1 MSLDDRRGS
10 GTEQAATSLED
21 ISVRVRSERRLH
33 ILLVTSAYAP
43 ERTGTAPLNTELC
56 EYLAA
61 RGHRVSVA
69 TSFPHYPEWKVFP
82 AYRGKLWQRETLNG
96 VTIFRSYAYIPS
108 RRTTMRR
115 ILHDTSVGLSCGL
128 RGLAVDHVD
137 LVLAVSPP
145 LQAALAGCFLGWL
158 KGAPLLLDLH
168 DLVPD
173 LAIAVGMLRNPL
185 AINMA
190 RLLEKFVYDR
200 ADRILVISE
209 KFIPN
214 LNGKRVAKSKI
225 SFLPLWV
232 DSELIS
238 PGIRNG
244 PFRKTHN
251 IGETQTVVLYTGNM
265 GAKQN
270 LENVL
275 EAAGRFRAYR
285 DVLFLFVGDGT
296 EKKRLQ
302 EYAQDK
308 ALSNV
313 RFLPLLPPQS
323 RGLLPEMLAAAD
335 VLILNQSANIVDAVI
350 PSKLFTYMAAGR
362 PIVAA
367 VNQSSQAA
375 ACIRKAGSGITVEA
389 ESPAALA
396 EAILQLKEDGELAE
410 RLGRQGRHFVEEHS
424 SRDQIFNKYED
435 TFLTCMNNRLA
446 PVLLDGGATD

>member
-1 MSLDDRRGS
+1 M
-10 GTEQAATSLED
+10 EN

-82 AYRGKLWQRETLNG
+82 AYRGKLWQREKLND
-96 VTIFRSYAYIPS
+96 VTIFRSYAYVPS

-115 ILHDTSVGLSCGL
+115 ILYDTSVGLFSSL
-128 RGLAVDHVD
+128 RGLAIGHVD

-145 LQAALAGCFLGWL
+145 LQAGLAGCFLAWL
-158 KGAPLLLDLH
+158 KGTPLLLDLH

-185 AINMA
+185 AIKMA
-190 RLLEKFVYDR
+190 RLLEKFIYGR
-200 ADRILVISE
+200 SDRILVISE
-209 KFIPN
+209 KFVPN
-214 LNGKRVAKSKI
+214 LTGKGVPKSKI

-232 DSELIS
+232 DSQLIS
-238 PGIRNG
+238 PRDRNG

-251 IGETQTVVLYTGNM
+251 IGEAQTVVLYTGNM

-275 EAAGRFRAYR
+275 EAAGRLRTHQE
-285 DVLFLFVGDGT
+285 VLFLFVGDGS

-302 EYAQDK
+302 EYAHDK

-313 RFLPLLPPQS
+313 RFLPLLPPQQ

-335 VLILNQSANIVDAVI
+335 VLVLNQSARIVDTVI
-350 PSKLFTYMAAGR
+350 PSKLFSYMAAGR

-375 ACIRKAGSGITVEA
+375 ACIRKAGSGIAVEA
-389 ESPAALA
+389 ENPVALA
-396 EAILQLKEDGELAE
+396 EAILQLKEDRELAE
-410 RLGRQGRHFVEEHS
+410 RLGQQGRLFVEEHS
-424 SRDQIFNKYED
+424 ARDRIFNKYED
-435 TFLTCMNNRLA
+435 TFLTCVNNRFA
-446 PVLLDGGATD
+446 RVLLDQEAAD

>member
-1 MSLDDRRGS
+1 MSVDDNGRCD
-10 GTEQAATSLED
+10 TESVATSLED
-21 ISVRVRSERRLH
+21 ISVRGRPERRLR

-43 ERTGTAPLNTELC
+43 ERAGTAPLNTELC

-61 RGHRVSVA
+61 RGHRISVA

-96 VTIFRSYAYIPS
+96 VTIFRSYAYIPL

-115 ILHDTSVGLSCGL
+115 ILHDTSVGLFSAL
-128 RGLAVDHVD
+128 RGLATGPVD

-145 LQAALAGCFLGWL
+145 LQAGIAGCLLAWL

-173 LAIAVGMLRNPL
+173 LAIAVGMLQNPL
-185 AINMA
+185 AIKMA
-190 RLLEKFVYDR
+190 RLLEKFIYNRSDK
-200 ADRILVISE
+200 ILVISE
-209 KFIPN
+209 QFVPN
-214 LNGKRVAKSKI
+214 LTGKGVAKSKI

-238 PGIRNG
+238 PGDRNG

-251 IGETQTVVLYTGNM
+251 IDEAQTVVLYTGNM

-275 EAAGRFRAYR
+275 EAAGRLRMHR
-285 DVLFLFVGDGT
+285 DVLFLFVGDGS
-296 EKKRLQ
+296 EKRRLQ
-302 EYAQDK
+302 EYARDK

-313 RFLPLLPPQS
+313 RFLPLLPPQP

-335 VLILNQSANIVDAVI
+335 VLVLNQSAHIVDTVI

-375 ACIRKAGSGITVEA
+375 ACIRTAGSGISVES
-389 ESPAALA
+389 ENPDALV
-396 EAILQLKEDGELAE
+396 EAILQLKEDRELAE

-424 SRDQIFNKYED
+424 TRDRIFNKYEKA
-435 TFLTCMNNRLA
+435 FLTCTNNRSTG
-446 PVLLDGGATD
+446 VLLNQGAAD

>member
-1 MSLDDRRGS
+1 MFIEKRGS
-10 GTEQAATSLED
+10 DTDQVASGLED
-21 ISVRVRSERRLH
+21 ISVRVRSGRRLH

-61 RGHRVSVA
+61 RGHRISVA
-69 TSFPHYPEWKVFP
+69 TSFPHYPKWKVFP
-82 AYRGKLWQRETLNG
+82 AYRGKLWQQETLNG

-108 RRTTMRR
+108 RRKTMRR
-115 ILHDTSVGLSCGL
+115 ILHDTSVGLFSGL
-128 RGLAVDHVD
+128 RGLAIGQVD

-145 LQAALAGCFLGWL
+145 LQVGLAGCFLAWL
-158 KGAPLLLDLH
+158 KGTPLLLDLH

-185 AINMA
+185 AIKMA
-190 RLLEKFVYDR
+190 RLLEKFIYNR
-200 ADRILVISE
+200 SDRILIISE
-209 KFIPN
+209 GFVPS
-214 LNGKRVAKSKI
+214 LTGKGVMKSKI

-232 DSELIS
+232 DSKLIT

-244 PFRKTHN
+244 CFRKTQN
-251 IGETQTVVLYTGNM
+251 IGEAQTVVLYTGNM

-275 EAAGRFRAYR
+275 EAADRLRTYQ
-285 DVLFLFVGDGT
+285 DVLFLFVGDGS

-302 EYAQDK
+302 QYAHDK

-313 RFLPLLPPQS
+313 RFLPLLPSQP
-323 RGLLPEMLAAAD
+323 RELLPEMLAAAD
-335 VLILNQSANIVDAVI
+335 VLVLNQSGHIIDMVI

-375 ACIRKAGSGITVEA
+375 ACIRRAGSGIAVEP
-389 ESPAALA
+389 ENPTALA
-396 EAILQLKEDGELAE
+396 EAIFQLKEDRELGE
-410 RLGRQGRHFVEEHS
+410 RLGRQGRLFVEEHS
-424 SRDQIFNKYED
+424 ARDRIFNMYED
-435 TFLTCMNNRLA
+435 TFLTCANNRFTS
-446 PVLLDGGATD
+446 VLLDEGAAD

>member
-1 MSLDDRRGS
+1 VAIKMEHVS
-10 GTEQAATSLED
+10 
-21 ISVRVRSERRLH
+21 IRVRSERRLH

-69 TSFPHYPEWKVFP
+69 TPFPHYPEWKVFP
-82 AYRGKLWQRETLNG
+82 AYRGKLWQREKLNG
-96 VTIFRSYAYIPS
+96 VTIFRSYAYVPS

-115 ILHDTSVGLSCGL
+115 ILYDTSVGLFSSL
-128 RGLAVDHVD
+128 RGLAIGHVD

-145 LQAALAGCFLGWL
+145 LQAGLAGCFLAWL
-158 KGAPLLLDLH
+158 KGTPLLLDLH

-185 AINMA
+185 AIKMA
-190 RLLEKFVYDR
+190 RLLEKFIYGR
-200 ADRILVISE
+200 SDRILVISE
-209 KFIPN
+209 KFVPN
-214 LNGKRVAKSKI
+214 LAGKGVAKSKI

-238 PGIRNG
+238 PGDRNG

-251 IGETQTVVLYTGNM
+251 IGEAQTVVLYTGNM

-275 EAAGRFRAYR
+275 EAAGRLRTHQE
-285 DVLFLFVGDGT
+285 VLFLFVGDGS

-302 EYAQDK
+302 EYAHDK

-313 RFLPLLPPQS
+313 RFLPLLPPQQ

-335 VLILNQSANIVDAVI
+335 VLVLNQSARIVDTVI

-375 ACIRKAGSGITVEA
+375 ACIRKAGSGIAVEA
-389 ESPAALA
+389 ENPAALA
-396 EAILQLKEDGELAE
+396 EAILQLKEDRELAE
-410 RLGRQGRHFVEEHS
+410 RLGQQGRLFVEEHS
-424 SRDQIFNKYED
+424 ARDRIFNEYED
-435 TFLTCMNNRLA
+435 TFLTCVNNRFA
-446 PVLLDGGATD
+446 RVLLDQEAAD

>member
-1 MSLDDRRGS
+1 MSIDDNGQCD
-10 GTEQAATSLED
+10 TESVATSPED
-21 ISVRVRSERRLH
+21 IPVRGRPERRLH

-96 VTIFRSYAYIPS
+96 VSIFRSYAYIPL

-115 ILHDTSVGLSCGL
+115 ILHDTSVGLFSAL
-128 RGLAVDHVD
+128 RGLAVGHVD

-145 LQAALAGCFLGWL
+145 LQAGLAGCFLAWR
-158 KGAPLLLDLH
+158 KGAPLVLDLH

-173 LAIAVGMLRNPL
+173 LAIAMGMLQNSL
-185 AINMA
+185 AIKMA
-190 RLLEKFVYDR
+190 RLLEKFIYTRSDK
-200 ADRILVISE
+200 ILVISE
-209 KFIPN
+209 KFVPN
-214 LNGKRVAKSKI
+214 LTGKGVAKSKI

-238 PGIRNG
+238 PRDRNG
-244 PFRKTHN
+244 PFRKTQN
-251 IGETQTVVLYTGNM
+251 IDEAQTVVLHAGNM
-265 GAKQN
+265 GTKQN

-275 EAAGRFRAYR
+275 EAAGRLRAHR
-285 DVLFLFVGDGT
+285 DVLFLFVGDGS

-302 EYAQDK
+302 EYAHDK

-313 RFLPLLPPQS
+313 RFLPLLP

-335 VLILNQSANIVDAVI
+335 VLVLNQSAHIVDTVI

-367 VNQSSQAA
+367 VSQLSQAA
-375 ACIRKAGSGITVEA
+375 TCIRTAGSGISVES
-389 ESPAALA
+389 ENPAALV
-396 EAILQLKEDGELAE
+396 EAILRLKEDRELAE

-424 SRDQIFNKYED
+424 ARDRIFNKYED
-435 TFLTCMNNRLA
+435 AFLTCTNNRFTG
-446 PVLLDGGATD
+446 VLLNHGATD

>member
-1 MSLDDRRGS
+1 MATK
-10 GTEQAATSLED
+10 TEHV
-21 ISVRVRSERRLH
+21 SVRVRSERRLH

-82 AYRGKLWQRETLNG
+82 AYRGKLWQREKLND
-96 VTIFRSYAYIPS
+96 VTIFRSYAYVPS

-115 ILHDTSVGLSCGL
+115 ILYDTSVGLFSSL
-128 RGLAVDHVD
+128 RGLAIGHVD

-145 LQAALAGCFLGWL
+145 LQAGLAGCFLAWL
-158 KGAPLLLDLH
+158 KGTPLLLDLH

-185 AINMA
+185 AIKMA
-190 RLLEKFVYDR
+190 RLLEKFIYGR
-200 ADRILVISE
+200 SDRILVISE
-209 KFIPN
+209 KFVPN
-214 LNGKRVAKSKI
+214 LTGKGVPKSKI

-232 DSELIS
+232 DSQLIS
-238 PGIRNG
+238 PRDRNG

-251 IGETQTVVLYTGNM
+251 IGEAQTVVLYTGNM

-275 EAAGRFRAYR
+275 EAAGRLRTHQE
-285 DVLFLFVGDGT
+285 VLFLFVGDGS

-302 EYAQDK
+302 EYAHDK

-313 RFLPLLPPQS
+313 RFLPLLPPQQ

-335 VLILNQSANIVDAVI
+335 VLVLNQSARIVDTVI
-350 PSKLFTYMAAGR
+350 PSKLFSYMAAGR

-375 ACIRKAGSGITVEA
+375 ACIRKAGSGIAVEA
-389 ESPAALA
+389 ENPVALA
-396 EAILQLKEDGELAE
+396 EAILQLKEDRELAE
-410 RLGRQGRHFVEEHS
+410 RLGQQGRLFVEEHS
-424 SRDQIFNKYED
+424 ARDRIFNKYED
-435 TFLTCMNNRLA
+435 TFLTCVNNRFA
-446 PVLLDGGATD
+446 RVLLDQEAAD

>member
-1 MSLDDRRGS
+1 MSIDKRGS
-10 GTEQAATSLED
+10 DTEQVATSLER

-43 ERTGTAPLNTELC
+43 ERAGTAPLNTELC

-61 RGHRVSVA
+61 RGHRVSVV
-69 TSFPHYPEWKVFP
+69 TSFPHYPEWRVFP

-96 VTIFRSYAYIPS
+96 VSIFRSYAYIPS

-115 ILHDTSVGLSCGL
+115 ILSDTSVGLFGGL
-128 RGLAVDHVD
+128 RGLAIGQVD

-145 LQAALAGCFLGWL
+145 LQAGLAGCFLAWL

-185 AINMA
+185 AIKMA
-190 RLLEKFVYDR
+190 RLLEKFIYGR
-200 ADRILVISE
+200 SDRILVISE
-209 KFIPN
+209 GFVPN
-214 LNGKRVAKSKI
+214 LTGKSVAESKI

-238 PGIRNG
+238 PGNRNG

-251 IGETQTVVLYTGNM
+251 IGEAQTVVLYTGNM

-275 EAAGRFRAYR
+275 EAADRLRTYQ
-285 DVLFLFVGDGT
+285 DVLFLFVGDGS

-302 EYAQDK
+302 EYAHSK

-313 RFLPLLPPQS
+313 RFLPLLPPQP
-323 RGLLPEMLAAAD
+323 RELLPEMLAAAD
-335 VLILNQSANIVDAVI
+335 VLVLNQSANIVDMVI

-375 ACIRKAGSGITVEA
+375 ACIRKAGSGIAVGA
-389 ESPAALA
+389 ENPAALA
-396 EAILQLKEDGELAE
+396 EAILQLKEDRELAE
-410 RLGRQGRHFVEEHS
+410 RLGRQGRLFVEEHS
-424 SRDQIFNKYED
+424 ARDRIFNKYED
-435 TFLTCMNNRLA
+435 TFLKCANNGFTS
-446 PVLLDGGATD
+446 VLMDERAAD

>member
-1 MSLDDRRGS
+1 MSIDKRGS
-10 GTEQAATSLED
+10 DIEQVATSLER

-43 ERTGTAPLNTELC
+43 ERAGTAPLNTELC

-61 RGHRVSVA
+61 RGHRVSVV
-69 TSFPHYPEWKVFP
+69 TSFPHYPEWRVFP

-96 VTIFRSYAYIPS
+96 VSIFRSYAYIPS

-115 ILHDTSVGLSCGL
+115 ILYDTSVGLFGGL
-128 RGLAVDHVD
+128 RGLAIGQVD

-145 LQAALAGCFLGWL
+145 LQAGLAGCFLAWL

-185 AINMA
+185 AIKMA
-190 RLLEKFVYDR
+190 RLLEKFIYGR
-200 ADRILVISE
+200 SDRILVISE
-209 KFIPN
+209 GFIPN
-214 LNGKRVAKSKI
+214 LTGKSVAESKI

-238 PGIRNG
+238 PGNRNG

-251 IGETQTVVLYTGNM
+251 IGEAQTVVLYTGNM

-275 EAAGRFRAYR
+275 EAADRLRTYQ
-285 DVLFLFVGDGT
+285 DVLFLFVGDGS

-302 EYAQDK
+302 EYAHSK

-313 RFLPLLPPQS
+313 RFLPLLPPQP
-323 RGLLPEMLAAAD
+323 RELLPEMLAAAD
-335 VLILNQSANIVDAVI
+335 VLVLNQSANIVDMVI
-350 PSKLFTYMAAGR
+350 PSKMFTYMAAGR
-362 PIVAA
+362 PFVAA

-375 ACIRKAGSGITVEA
+375 ACIRKAGSGIAVGA
-389 ESPAALA
+389 ENPAALA
-396 EAILQLKEDGELAE
+396 EAILQLKEDRELAE
-410 RLGRQGRHFVEEHS
+410 RLGRQGRLFVEEHS
-424 SRDQIFNKYED
+424 ARDRIFNKYED
-435 TFLTCMNNRLA
+435 TFLKCANNGFTS
-446 PVLLDGGATD
+446 VLMDERAAD